1 MACALNKIQRNE
13 EALAALNRAI
23 SVDSQYAKAIIKK
36 GDILLEQKKFDESIA
51 EYSKVKEFAPQT
63 PGLREKLK
71 KAQVELKKSKR
82 KDYYKLLGVK
92 EDASDPEIKKAYKKS
107 ALIWHPDRHSNKSQE
122 E

>member
-82 KDYYKLLGVK
+82 KD
-92 EDASDPEIKKAYKKS
+92 
-107 ALIWHPDRHSNKSQE
+107 
-122 E
+122 